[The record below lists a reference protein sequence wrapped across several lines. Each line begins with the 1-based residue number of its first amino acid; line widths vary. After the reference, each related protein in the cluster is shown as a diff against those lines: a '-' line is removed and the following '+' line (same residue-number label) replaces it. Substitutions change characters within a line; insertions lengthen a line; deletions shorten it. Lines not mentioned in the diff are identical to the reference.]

1 MEVKKQIWG
10 VVPFLAMVS
19 LEGCTIALTIMAKTA
34 ITYGMTTFVFVVYTN
49 AVASI
54 VLLPYSF
61 IFHYNERFQSH
72 FNSLDGVS
80 TIFVL
85 LSSFPPSLSLGFNR
99 DMCISKPSIF
109 GTKLQLS
116 YCCVRN
122 GSYASGHFLPTFDHS
137 RKSLCSGLKLLQ
149 MVLET
154 DNMRRTKINWKSPSF
169 ITKVVGTMISVI
181 GATSEELYIGP
192 AVRQH
197 PSSSSHLQ
205 FKHKLLVFTSTTDRW
220 IMGGLLLAAASL
232 CVSIWNILQLGVIKQ
247 YPQVMK
253 VASFY
258 SLVGTLLSAAVGF
271 FVVNDSSAWTIKS
284 SFDLFLIIATGI
296 FSSLIRNRVQI
307 WCMQMKGPY
316 YVPMFKPFGI
326 LFATFFGV
334 TFFGD
339 TFHYG
344 SVMAAFIAGMGYLT
358 VMWGQINEDNGVGE
372 DKDDKNNDHL
382 SSAKLP
388 LLDEESKV

>member
-61 IFHYNERFQSH
+61 IFHYNERTEFQQ
-72 FNSLDGVS
+72 SLFSFPLFLRVFLLGLIGICVS
-80 TIFVL
+80 QNLAFLGLSYSSPIVVCAMGLMLPAISFVL
-85 LSSFPPSLSLGFNR
+85 SIILG
-99 DMCISKPSIF
+99 
-109 GTKLQLS
+109 
-116 YCCVRN
+116 
-122 GSYASGHFLPTFDHS
+122 
-137 RKSLCSGLKLLQ
+137 
-149 MVLET
+149 
-154 DNMRRTKINWKSPSF
+154 RTKINWKSPSF
-169 ITKVVGTMISVI
+169 ITKVVGTMISVL

-232 CVSIWNILQLGVIKQ
+232 CVSIWNIIQLGVIKQ

-358 VMWGQINEDNGVGE
+358 VMWGQIIEDNGVGE

>member
-61 IFHYNERFQSH
+61 IFHYNERIC
-72 FNSLDGVS
+72 VS
-80 TIFVL
+80 QNLAFLGLSYSSPIVVCAMGLMLPAISFL
-85 LSSFPPSLSLGFNR
+85 LSIILG
-99 DMCISKPSIF
+99 
-109 GTKLQLS
+109 
-116 YCCVRN
+116 
-122 GSYASGHFLPTFDHS
+122 
-137 RKSLCSGLKLLQ
+137 
-149 MVLET
+149 
-154 DNMRRTKINWKSPSF
+154 RTKINWKSPSF

-232 CVSIWNILQLGVIKQ
+232 CVSIWNILQVHTNNI
-247 YPQVMK
+247 
-253 VASFY
+253 
-258 SLVGTLLSAAVGF
+258 
-271 FVVNDSSAWTIKS
+271 
-284 SFDLFLIIATGI
+284 DLFEV
-296 FSSLIRNRVQI
+296 N
-307 WCMQMKGPY
+307 
-316 YVPMFKPFGI
+316 
-326 LFATFFGV
+326 
-334 TFFGD
+334 
-339 TFHYG
+339 
-344 SVMAAFIAGMGYLT
+344 
-358 VMWGQINEDNGVGE
+358 
-372 DKDDKNNDHL
+372 
-382 SSAKLP
+382 
-388 LLDEESKV
+388 